1 MSATKIL
8 WGQITTVFLIILA
21 TTWGATQYVAWSLGY
36 QPQLGPP
43 WFELLGTP
51 IYYPPAIFWWWYFY
65 EAYAP
70 PIFAKGGII
79 AASGGFIAIA
89 VAIGM
94 SVWRAR
100 EAKNVAT
107 YGSARWASKPEVKAA
122 GLLDPDGVVLG
133 RYDREY
139 LRHDGPEHVLCFA
152 PTRSGKGVGLVVPTL
167 LTWPGSAVVHDIKGE
182 NWQLTSGFRSHHGR
196 VLLFDPTNPKSSAYN
211 PLLEVRRGEWEVRDV
226 QNIADILVD
235 PEGSLDKRNHWEK
248 TSHSLLV
255 GAILHVLYAEPDK
268 TLAGVARFL
277 SDPKR
282 PVDSTLR
289 AMMTTA
295 HLGEAGPH
303 PVVASAARE
312 LRNKSENERSGV
324 LSTAMSFLGLYRDP
338 VVAEVTRRSDWRI
351 SDIVAGD
358 RPTTLYLVVPPSD
371 INRTKPLM
379 RLLLNQVGR
388 RLTEDLQAN
397 AGRHRLLLMLD
408 EFPALGRLDFFETA
422 LAFMAGYGLKS
433 FLIAQSLNQIEK
445 AYGPNNSI
453 LDNCHVRVSFA
464 TNDERTAKR
473 VSDAL
478 GTATEMKAMKN
489 YAGHRL
495 SPWLGH
501 LMVSRSET
509 ARQLL
514 TPGEI
519 MQLPPDEE
527 IVMVAGIPPIRAT
540 KARYF
545 EDARFRERLLPPPDL
560 TPPEGTRADDW
571 TALPIPARPGP
582 AEDDEEHMRDD
593 EDPTESERRLQ
604 PELSRVKPVEKKK
617 PIENEFEPHLSDD
630 VDEDVARN
638 RRMIRQVQGIARQVA
653 MDPNDGMEL

>member
-8 WGQITTVFLIILA
+8 WGQITIVFLIILA

-36 QPQLGPP
+36 QAQLGPP
-43 WFELLGTP
+43 WFVLFGAP
-51 IYYPPAIFWWWYFY
+51 VYYPPAIFWWWYFY

-89 VAIGM
+89 TAIGM

-107 YGSARWASKPEVKAA
+107 YGSARWAEKSEIKAA

-133 RYDREY
+133 RYDKEY

-152 PTRSGKGVGLVVPTL
+152 PTRSGKGVGLVVPSL

-182 NWQLTSGFRSHHGR
+182 NWQLTSGFRSQHGR

-255 GAILHVLYAEPDK
+255 GAILHVLYAEKEK
-268 TLAGVARFL
+268 TLAGVANFL

-282 PVDSTLR
+282 PVESTLR
-289 AMMTTA
+289 DMMKTA

-312 LRNKSENERSGV
+312 LLNKSDNERSGV

-338 VVAEVTRRSDWRI
+338 VVAEVTRRCDWRI
-351 SDIVAGD
+351 SDLVG
-358 RPTTLYLVVPPSD
+358 RGQPVTLYLVVPPSD
-371 INRTKPLM
+371 INRTKPLI
-379 RLLLNQVGR
+379 RLLLNQIGR

-397 AGRHRLLLMLD
+397 TDRHRLLLMLD
-408 EFPALGRLDFFETA
+408 EFPALGRLDFFESA
-422 LAFMAGYGLKS
+422 LAFMAGYGLKA

-473 VSDAL
+473 VSDSL

-519 MQLPPDEE
+519 MQLPPAEE
-527 IVMVAGIPPIRAT
+527 IVMVAGIPPIRAK
-540 KARYF
+540 KARYY
-545 EDARFRERLLPPPDL
+545 EDARFSERLLPSPDL
-560 TPPEGTRADDW
+560 KRPEGSRADDW
-571 TALPIPARPGP
+571 TSLPTPARPGSSDAAP
-582 AEDDEEHMRDD
+582 SQQAED

-604 PELSRVKPVEKKK
+604 PELSRVKPVKKK
-617 PIENEFEPHLSDD
+617 PIENEFEIGLPDD
-630 VDEDVARN
+630 ADEDAAQN
-638 RRMIRQVQGIARQVA
+638 RRLIRHVQGIARQVA
-653 MDPNDGMEL
+653 MDPNDGMDL

>member
-277 SDPKR
+277 SDP
-282 PVDSTLR
+282 
-289 AMMTTA
+289 
-295 HLGEAGPH
+295 
-303 PVVASAARE
+303 
-312 LRNKSENERSGV
+312 
-324 LSTAMSFLGLYRDP
+324 
-338 VVAEVTRRSDWRI
+338 
-351 SDIVAGD
+351 
-358 RPTTLYLVVPPSD
+358 
-371 INRTKPLM
+371 
-379 RLLLNQVGR
+379 
-388 RLTEDLQAN
+388 
-397 AGRHRLLLMLD
+397 
-408 EFPALGRLDFFETA
+408 
-422 LAFMAGYGLKS
+422 
-433 FLIAQSLNQIEK
+433 
-445 AYGPNNSI
+445 
-453 LDNCHVRVSFA
+453 
-464 TNDERTAKR
+464 
-473 VSDAL
+473 
-478 GTATEMKAMKN
+478 
-489 YAGHRL
+489 
-495 SPWLGH
+495 
-501 LMVSRSET
+501 
-509 ARQLL
+509 
-514 TPGEI
+514 
-519 MQLPPDEE
+519 
-527 IVMVAGIPPIRAT
+527 
-540 KARYF
+540 
-545 EDARFRERLLPPPDL
+545 
-560 TPPEGTRADDW
+560 
-571 TALPIPARPGP
+571 
-582 AEDDEEHMRDD
+582 
-593 EDPTESERRLQ
+593 
-604 PELSRVKPVEKKK
+604 
-617 PIENEFEPHLSDD
+617 
-630 VDEDVARN
+630 
-638 RRMIRQVQGIARQVA
+638 
-653 MDPNDGMEL
+653 